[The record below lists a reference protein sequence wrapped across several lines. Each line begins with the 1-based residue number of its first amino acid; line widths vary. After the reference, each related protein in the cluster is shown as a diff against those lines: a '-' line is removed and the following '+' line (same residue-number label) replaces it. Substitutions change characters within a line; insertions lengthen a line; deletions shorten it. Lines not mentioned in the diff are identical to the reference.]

1 MFASPLHGRLAG
13 KPQAGRE
20 RPPRTAHSAP
30 RPERSRARSWGTC
43 PARRCGR
50 TCCNGYRGNTRL
62 FLSCS
67 RQAAIVAHIFARSD
81 KAERLAPARICAREL
96 APARAPREAT
106 GAAWLRTPPDAKA
119 APARK
124 SQRAAAG
131 SAAPR
136 RRQAGGRCGP
146 GRQQG
151 KRKLHDSVTQA
162 KRFVQ
167 GVQPIRPWSVRIVQ
181 RGENYIPETHS
192 AHYACK
198 LILTPGIILEV
209 PLSPLELGCA
219 LRVRVPEPAAAVLP
233 RRAWPFRRDPRNA
246 ECTRIEDEAQP
257 ACRLGLARSCR
268 VARRQARRLRQPS
281 CYRGPSGRREHRG
294 HREPSGLRERRGPQE
309 LRGHRERRAWPGLRE
324 ARRRTRGTPC
334 RTSALWR
341 RTSGT
346 SCRSQ
351 LLLV

>member
-192 AHYACK
+192 AHYAYK
-198 LILTPGIILEV
+198 LILASNLIPEV

-219 LRVRVPEPAAAVLP
+219 HQPFCLGRRTRRAKRRNWPIPAPPAPPKAPPCRFPGYPTSPPAGSGARTRRRSPSAPCMAVSARSAKRRMHPHRRRGPACVQTGPRAFMP
-233 RRAWPFRRDPRNA
+233 RRASSGA
-246 ECTRIEDEAQP
+246 A
-257 ACRLGLARSCR
+257 
-268 VARRQARRLRQPS
+268 PS
-281 CYRGPSGRREHRG
+281 T
-294 HREPSGLRERRGPQE
+294 
-309 LRGHRERRAWPGLRE
+309 A
-324 ARRRTRGTPC
+324 
-334 RTSALWR
+334 
-341 RTSGT
+341 
-346 SCRSQ
+346 
-351 LLLV
+351 